1 MEPDLVSK
9 ESTMRESVAVT
20 LLPVTLGAQ
29 MLAAFGMLA
38 LALSSV
44 GLYGVI
50 AYSVSRRVREIG
62 IRIALGA
69 DSMGVVKLVVRRGM
83 GLATAGV
90 LLGWAGAA
98 LLSGLLRSFLYGV
111 SALDPMAF
119 GAAGALLIG
128 VAFLANYIPAR
139 HAARIDPLTALRA
152 D

>member
-1 MEPDLVSK
+1 
-9 ESTMRESVAVT
+9 MRESVAVT
-20 LLPVTLGAQ
+20 LLPVMLGAQ
-29 MLAAFGMLA
+29 MLAGFGVLA
-38 LALSSV
+38 LVLSSV

-98 LLSGLLRSFLYGV
+98 LLSSLLRGFLYGV

-119 GAAGALLIG
+119 GAAGALLMG

-139 HAARIDPLTALRA
+139 RAARIDPLTALRA